1 MNKSNDE
8 NSKKQKVNKKDDVKK
23 QKENDMKEKIILE
36 ERQRLRK
43 DAIKENLVF
52 LYFSFFCNIIKNLF
66 ESKY

>member
-1 MNKSNDE
+1 
-8 NSKKQKVNKKDDVKK
+8 
-23 QKENDMKEKIILE
+23 MKEKIILE